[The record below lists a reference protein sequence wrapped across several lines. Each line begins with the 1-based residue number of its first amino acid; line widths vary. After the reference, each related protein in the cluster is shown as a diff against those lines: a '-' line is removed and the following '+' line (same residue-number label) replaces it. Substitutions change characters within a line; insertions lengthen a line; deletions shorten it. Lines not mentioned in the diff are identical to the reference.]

1 MARANGVRSAI
12 LRRAFKTALNSIVP
26 ARHPTHRCAF
36 IIWAAAVATILL
48 MLCAIPA
55 AASETITYTYD
66 ARGRLTKVDHGAT
79 GPNTGTVV
87 NYTYDKA
94 DNRAQVVV
102 NIGGAVTVTL
112 SPTALPNGTVGTSYS
127 AQISAS
133 GGTSPYTF
141 SKTGTLPTGLTL
153 SSAGLLSGTPT
164 AAGTYTFTVT
174 ATDNASNTGG
184 RSYNPTISSG
194 GVTLTVNPTTLPNGT
209 VGTSYSAQ
217 ISASGGTSPY
227 TFSKT
232 GTLPTGLTLSSVGLL
247 SGTPTAAG
255 TYTFTVTATDNASNT
270 GSRSY
275 NPTIS
280 SGGTSCSGVS
290 FSVNDTSASELDPLV
305 FTITKS
311 GSTTATCSVTYA
323 TADGSAIAPGDYAA
337 IAATVLSFGPSESS
351 KQVSVTTYQ
360 NHNLSAEPDEIMYL
374 NLSSPSGG
382 ATISDPQGVGT
393 IFDVYEDPNPCPLC

>member
-174 ATDNASNTGG
+174 ATDNASNTG
-184 RSYNPTISSG
+184 
-194 GVTLTVNPTTLPNGT
+194 
-209 VGTSYSAQ
+209 
-217 ISASGGTSPY
+217 
-227 TFSKT
+227 
-232 GTLPTGLTLSSVGLL
+232 
-247 SGTPTAAG
+247 
-255 TYTFTVTATDNASNT
+255 
-270 GSRSY
+270 SRSY